1 MWPQASQVHE
11 TSLGWT
17 EQSGEAIKADH
28 RALRAKVRILPCWIC
43 FCRVTLLGRE
53 SFGGEPDG
61 WHLARGKG
69 PSNLGRPEGFRA
81 EAGALPPQTWP
92 GFFSEEMGEWRPH
105 PWWPE
110 CVGRDLSHGAFSW
123 SIVRAFYK
131 GSATFPLTSQRLVDE
146 RDSLQCP
153 KPGGGGPLCVGVF
166 EELFKR
172 ETPELRTLRAES
184 PSLPCLRVQF
194 NAKWLPLYMYVY
206 IYISK

>member
-43 FCRVTLLGRE
+43 FCRVTLLGRD

-92 GFFSEEMGEWRPH
+92 GFFSEEMGE
-105 PWWPE
+105 
-110 CVGRDLSHGAFSW
+110 
-123 SIVRAFYK
+123 
-131 GSATFPLTSQRLVDE
+131 
-146 RDSLQCP
+146 
-153 KPGGGGPLCVGVF
+153 
-166 EELFKR
+166 
-172 ETPELRTLRAES
+172 
-184 PSLPCLRVQF
+184 
-194 NAKWLPLYMYVY
+194 
-206 IYISK
+206 